1 MADKPEDN
9 VFDIE
14 EMLVAP
20 GTYFNPQ
27 TEVVVV
33 VDDSVSIDQEI
44 FNMEPYEGADWVRI
58 GDEVPVDEDRR
69 DHVIEDFQSQ
79 NHPGTSG
86 AVPATDS
93 DEGDTEP
100 PPPPHVGDLEEEEE
114 AAPTGE
120 EDAAEI

>member
-1 MADKPEDN
+1 MPQSPEEN
-9 VFDIE
+9 LYEIE
-14 EMLVAP
+14 ELLVQP